1 MSIYIYIYIY
11 IYICMNSIWYKLIH
25 FSLLLNLAVQRM
37 GNTPNIPHPRRTEQV
52 ESHPHFIF

>member
-1 MSIYIYIYIY
+1 MYVYIY
-11 IYICMNSIWYKLIH
+11 SIWYKLIH

-37 GNTPNIPHPRRTEQV
+37 GNTPNILHPSRTEQV